1 MRLKRPLLCL
11 LLLCSLF
18 CLAAFSGCGAGSD
31 SDSDAD
37 KGAEVQSL
45 GTFAVKGIDGKTYTQ
60 EMFADYDLTMV
71 NVFTTWCGP
80 CVREIPDLEKLRNK
94 MADQRVNIVGFVL
107 DAASD
112 SGDVDREAIET
123 AELLA
128 EQTGAN
134 YPFLIPD
141 ESWLNGRLAGIDT
154 VPETFFVD
162 KQGNI
167 TGETYLGSR
176 SLEEWQSIVE
186 KELKGALQ

>member
-1 MRLKRPLLCL
+1 MRLKRPLSCL

-18 CLAAFSGCGAGSD
+18 CLAAFSGCGAGTD
-31 SDSDAD
+31 SSSGAD
-37 KGAEVQSL
+37 KGTGVQSL
-45 GTFAVKGIDGKTYTQ
+45 GTFAVKDIDGKTYTQ

-80 CVREIPDLEKLRNK
+80 CVREIPDLEKLRNE

-107 DAASD
+107 NAASD
-112 SGDVDREAIET
+112 SGDVDREAVET
-123 AELLA
+123 AKLLA
-128 EQTGAN
+128 QQTGAK

-167 TGETYLGSR
+167 VGETYAGSR